1 MHRAASATAA
11 LEARRRRSANASA
24 TLFFSCTTFSNLSAI
39 SSIARVLVSKPLSN
53 AAARAFVSRS
63 ETASASNASRRARSA
78 ETGDSASSTSSP
90 AWSSRAAPNEF
101 DARSVVGGVHGW
113 SSELSPPEEPR
124 ELPGEVD
131 SSGRRAAE
139 YEASLSSLASSSSTA
154 RCFLGV
160 MSSPGARSETRAAGW
175 PPSSSGSPRTSPGA
189 ASRGD
194 ARALACG
201 SSPVWVVTSSPAWTS
216 TPSANL
222 KPR

>member
-11 LEARRRRSANASA
+11 LEARRRLSANASA

-39 SSIARVLVSKPLSN
+39 SLIARVLVSKPLSN

-78 ETGDSASSTSSP
+78 ETGDSAETSSP

-124 ELPGEVD
+124 ELPGEAD
-131 SSGRRAAE
+131 PSRRRAAE
-139 YEASLSSLASSSSTA
+139 YEASLSSLASSSSIA

-189 ASRGD
+189 VSGGD
-194 ARALACG
+194 ARDLACG
-201 SSPVWVVTSSPAWTS
+201 SSRVSTSASSPAWTS
-216 TPSANL
+216 TPSAN
-222 KPR
+222 PRPR